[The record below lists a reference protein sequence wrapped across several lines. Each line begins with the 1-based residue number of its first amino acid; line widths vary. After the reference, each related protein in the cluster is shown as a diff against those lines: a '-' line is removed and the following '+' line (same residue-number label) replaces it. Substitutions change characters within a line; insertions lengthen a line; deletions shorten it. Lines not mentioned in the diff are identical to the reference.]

1 MKKLI
6 VILAIISL
14 VVCSMFTVSA
24 ATEDD
29 LIAKLKE
36 IPAANNEQFLN
47 GAIKLIKEEKFTEEE
62 INKLIPLLEEA
73 KTVLPED
80 KGTAA
85 RDYTDAQVDKVFE
98 LLDEACEITGCS
110 YETTIDKN
118 NDYGIVL
125 YGSDNE
131 VKLEYTDGKVN
142 ATGVESANNASVIYL
157 VAGVLVLAAAGAVIV
172 MRKRENA

>member
-85 RDYTDAQVDKVFE
+85 RNYSQDQIDKVFE
-98 LLDEACEITGCS
+98 LLDKACEITGCS
-110 YETTIDKN
+110 YEANTDRKG
-118 NDYGIVL
+118 DYGITL
-125 YGSDNE
+125 YGSDGA
-131 VKLEYTDGKVN
+131 VKLEYTDGKIN
-142 ATGVESANNASVIYL
+142 ATGVESSNNASVIYL
-157 VAGVLVLAAAGAVIV
+157 VAGVLVLAVAGAVIV